1 MAVSDSSSSLNDIEN
16 DSILMGSVYSSSE
29 VTEEDSSSVASLSL
43 SVGIIRPY
51 CFEPECLVELEA
63 SSSSET
69 EEYGDHPGEERL
81 GNTTWYVN
89 QIYVESTDSTN
100 LATNAVFY
108 VSLKFFPLSTRC
120 MCGYCKPMPMARESI
135 CCQEIEQI
143 KALLVDDPAP
153 ACITLHGE
161 FSSACLCR
169 TVLTI
174 AYHSHRHHYGNSSIP
189 TDENR

>member
-1 MAVSDSSSSLNDIEN
+1 M
-16 DSILMGSVYSSSE
+16 YSSSE
-29 VTEEDSSSVASLSL
+29 VTKDDSSSVASLSL

-51 CFEPECLVELEA
+51 CFEPERPVELEA

-69 EEYGDHPGEERL
+69 EEFDDHPSEERL
-81 GNTTWYVN
+81 GNTTWYIN

-108 VSLKFFPLSTRC
+108 KFSPLSTRC
-120 MCGYCKPMPMARESI
+120 TCGYCKPMPTARESI
-135 CCQEIEQI
+135 CCQEIEQM

-174 AYHSHRHHYGNSSIP
+174 AYHSH
-189 TDENR
+189 